1 MAAAKAFGDVIHRC
15 YLQMSFTDVIA
26 RSVATKQSCGIAHL
40 QRDCFAALAMTA
52 KTAMTAMTAKTAMT
66 AMTGV
71 KFLFGLDAG
80 VACHLGQACDLGFDR
95 LAKRFG

>member
-1 MAAAKAFGDVIHRC
+1 MAAVKAFGDVIYRC

-52 KTAMTAMTAKTAMT
+52 KTAMTAMAAMT

-95 LAKRFG
+95 LAKRLG